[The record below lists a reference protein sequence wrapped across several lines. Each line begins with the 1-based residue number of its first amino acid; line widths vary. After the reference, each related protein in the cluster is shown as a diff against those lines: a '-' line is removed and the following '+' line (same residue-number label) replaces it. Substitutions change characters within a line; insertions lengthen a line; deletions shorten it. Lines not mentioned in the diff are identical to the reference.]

1 MKNLAIRTRDELMN
15 LINERITATDD
26 ATLELIGDITD
37 TLSDFDNRIVD
48 ADTRYADLDK
58 SWREKYR
65 ERFLGAPPVKPVED
79 NDTRGDDERRA
90 ETIKIEDLFTERK

>member
-1 MKNLAIRTRDELMN
+1 MAIRTRDELMN

-48 ADTRYADLDK
+48 ADTRYAELDK

-65 ERFLGAPPVKPVED
+65 ERFLGAPAVKPVED
-79 NDTRGDDERRA
+79 NDTRGDDECRA

>member
-1 MKNLAIRTRDELMN
+1 MAIRTRDELMN

-48 ADTRYADLDK
+48 ADTRYAELDK
-58 SWREKYR
+58 TWREKYR
-65 ERFLGAPPVKPVED
+65 ERFLGAPAVKQVEE
-79 NDTRGDDERRA
+79 NDARDDDEHRA

>member
-1 MKNLAIRTRDELMN
+1 MAIRTRDELMN

-37 TLSDFDNRIVD
+37 TLSDLDQRMID
-48 ADTRYADLDK
+48 ADTRYAELDK

-65 ERFLGAPPVKPVED
+65 ERFLGAPAVKPVED
-79 NDTRGDDERRA
+79 NDPRGDDERRA